1 MNCQSISAA
10 DYSRPLTAPPAELD
24 EALLRE
30 VARNNQLAMR
40 TLYTRH
46 RVRLYRFIVRLVRD
60 TALAEDV
67 LSETFLAAWRQAGR
81 FQGRS
86 TVSTWLF
93 SIARHKALT
102 ALDPRPL
109 ETLDD
114 EIADTLADPSHD
126 PDLADRRRD
135 TGTIMRRCLGA
146 LSPEHGEII
155 DLVYYQEK
163 SIKEIAKLVGIPL
176 ATVKTRMFYAR
187 KRLAALV
194 QAADVHRAVV

>member
-10 DYSRPLTAPPAELD
+10 DCSRPLASPPAELD

-40 TLYTRH
+40 TLYMRH

-60 TALAEDV
+60 AALAEDV
-67 LSETFLAAWRQAGR
+67 LSETFFAAWRQAGR

-93 SIARHKALT
+93 AIARHKALT

-109 ETLDD
+109 EALDD
-114 EIADTLADPSHD
+114 EIADTLADPALD
-126 PDLADRRRD
+126 PEIAERRRD
-135 TGTIMRRCLGA
+135 AGAIMRRCLGA

-155 DLVYYQEK
+155 DLVYYQDK
-163 SIKEIAKLVGIPL
+163 SIKEIADIVGIPL

-194 QAADVHRAVV
+194 QAADVDRVAS

>member
-10 DYSRPLTAPPAELD
+10 DCSRPPADLPAELD

-60 TALAEDV
+60 PALAEDV

-93 SIARHKALT
+93 GIARHKALT

-109 ETLDD
+109 EALEDD
-114 EIADTLADPSHD
+114 IVDTLADPALD
-126 PDLADRRRD
+126 PDVADRRRD

-163 SIKEIAKLVGIPL
+163 SIKEIAAIVGIPL

-194 QAADVHRAVV
+194 QAADVDRVAS

>member
-10 DYSRPLTAPPAELD
+10 DCSRPSAAPPAELD

-46 RVRLYRFIVRLVRD
+46 RVRLYRFIMRLVRD
-60 TALAEDV
+60 PALAEDV

-93 SIARHKALT
+93 GIARHKALT
-102 ALDPRPL
+102 ALDPRPH
-109 ETLDD
+109 EALDD
-114 EIADTLADPSHD
+114 DIADTLADPALD
-126 PDLADRRRD
+126 PDAADRRRD
-135 TGTIMRRCLGA
+135 SGTIMRRCLGA

-163 SIKEIAKLVGIPL
+163 SIKEIAAIVGIPL

-194 QAADVHRAVV
+194 QAADIDRVAS